1 MRTIQALVAIAAIVA
16 GSLVIAVP
24 TASANGPSITVT
36 PSTGLIEGQTV
47 TVSGTGFTVGTP
59 TILFLDECA
68 NVASPVLG
76 DCSANDLAISI
87 TSIDNFVA
95 TYTVARFI
103 TTTNEGSLDCAVPNA
118 CVLDAVAGYIGY
130 QQATAPITFGST
142 LPNFRILNPRMS
154 RVGSNRGSRS
164 SSGCELSTTVRLRR
178 TGASANRATPVS
190 PQCARRVLAGPP
202 RGHRGATTRQ
212 PSEVSDSPPL
222 RSLGWR
228 PHPGSREPRRPLS
241 ARWISI
247 SPVRHRPPT
256 CARWSPPPSTRR
268 GSRPKSRRFTGTQ
281 DRTPLPPPSDECRVR
296 GVMRSRRSLKRVPSC
311 SSDRE

>member
-1 MRTIQALVAIAAIVA
+1 MEIARSLALQ
-16 GSLVIAVP
+16 S
-24 TASANGPSITVT
+24 
-36 PSTGLIEGQTV
+36 PSTGEATFAHSSRKRMVGVPTVKPVPETV
-47 TVSGTGFTVGTP
+47 TVW
-59 TILFLDECA
+59 
-68 NVASPVLG
+68 LG
-76 DCSANDLAISI
+76 AGR
-87 TSIDNFVA
+87 
-95 TYTVARFI
+95 AR
-103 TTTNEGSLDCAVPNA
+103 
-118 CVLDAVAGYIGY
+118 
-130 QQATAPITFGST
+130 
-142 LPNFRILNPRMS
+142 
-154 RVGSNRGSRS
+154 
-164 SSGCELSTTVRLRR
+164 
-178 TGASANRATPVS
+178 GASCQRRSQSSRELEHQPIERRRSHRS
-190 PQCARRVLAGPP
+190 PRRVLAGPP

-296 GVMRSRRSLKRVPSC
+296 GVMRSRRSLNARPAAALTG
-311 SSDRE
+311 SDGQSWRAGRNPVRPVVSWPLGGADDLGRAAHMDSYESVLPRGLGRGDSDLQHPMGDVGRDS